1 MAIAYYGSTLSPNI
15 DRTPEGYL
23 ICRNVP
29 INRTGV
35 QVYSAGELG
44 LPGEPDRAVQVY
56 RLEEDVF
63 APAALA
69 SFEGKDITRGHPPEM
84 LTTENQAG
92 YSKGHLENVRRD
104 GENTVA
110 DLIIKDPAL
119 VSDVENGVLREVSC
133 GYNCTF
139 EPYRDGY
146 RQTGIIGNHVAVVPR
161 GRAGS
166 TVAIK
171 DATPEVEK
179 GRNNHMSEFWKS
191 VLTAFGM
198 AAKDASPEEL
208 DTMVQTTA
216 SVLDAEPSGAP
227 VGAQH
232 SGSGGERTSKGAV
245 QDLAGGRGKR
255 SGLCE
260 DDTPEAEPTEE
271 KAAETTAEDE
281 MVEKAPKGD
290 DLGSK
295 LDRIL
300 EMLEAKSRGG
310 RGEHPLHDETDLD
323 EMIAKLSGTEEGKA
337 VTIPAEETDCMTGP
351 ARDAAVEL
359 LKKVRPAVAA
369 IEDKHARAKVTDALL
384 SAIQGPDVI
393 NGIAKAALDSAQAN
407 ANQTKKTTYDQM
419 CAESEANYAALN
431 PHKRKEH

>member
-1 MAIAYYGSTLSPNI
+1 MLAYYGDRISPHMT
-15 DRTPEGYL
+15 DTPEGFL
-23 ICRNVP
+23 ICHDVP
-29 INRTGV
+29 IARTGP
-35 QVYSAGELG
+35 QDYLARELMLDG
-44 LPGEPDRAVQVY
+44 DPDRLVTVQ
-56 RLEEDVF
+56 RHPEDVF
-63 APAALA
+63 EEATLA
-69 SFEGKDITRGHPPEM
+69 SFEGKPICDGHPPENVGP
-84 LTTENQAG
+84 ENYAA
-92 YSKGHLENVRRD
+92 YTKGHVQNVRRD
-104 GENTVA
+104 GDYIVA
-110 DLIIKDPAL
+110 DLYINDANLANEVRNNVK
-119 VSDVENGVLREVSC
+119 REVSC
-133 GYNCTF
+133 GYLCNYV
-139 EPYRDGY
+139 PDGAGY
-146 RQTGIIGNHVAVVPR
+146 KQSRIRGNHVAVVPR

-216 SVLDAEPSGAP
+216 SVLDAEPAKAP
-227 VGAQH
+227 A
-232 SGSGGERTSKGAV
+232 
-245 QDLAGGRGKR
+245 
-255 SGLCE
+255 
-260 DDTPEAEPTEE
+260 AEPTEE
-271 KAAETTAEDE
+271 KAAETTAEYE

>member
-29 INRTGV
+29 IARTGPQDYLAREMMLDGDPERIVRV
-35 QVYSAGELG
+35 QRY
-44 LPGEPDRAVQVY
+44 P
-56 RLEEDVF
+56 EDVF
-63 APAALA
+63 EAATLA
-69 SFEGKDITRGHPPEM
+69 SFEGKPITDGHPPENVGP
-84 LTTENQAG
+84 ENYAA
-92 YSKGHLENVRRD
+92 YTKGHVQNVRRS
-104 GENTVA
+104 GEYIVA
-110 DLIIKDPAL
+110 DLYINDANLANEVRNNVK
-119 VSDVENGVLREVSC
+119 REVSC
-133 GYNCTF
+133 GYLCNCV
-139 EPYRDGY
+139 PDGAGY
-146 RQTGIIGNHVAVVPR
+146 RQSNIRGNHVAVVPR

-216 SVLDAEPSGAP
+216 SVLDAEPAK
-227 VGAQH
+227 A
-232 SGSGGERTSKGAV
+232 
-245 QDLAGGRGKR
+245 
-255 SGLCE
+255 
-260 DDTPEAEPTEE
+260 PEAEPTEAA
-271 KAAETTAEDE
+271 KDAETIE
-281 MVEKAPKGD
+281 APEGD
-290 DLGSK
+290 DIGSK

-323 EMIAKLSGTEEGKA
+323 EMIAKLSGAEEGQA
-337 VTIPAEETDCMTGP
+337 VTIPAEEADCMTGP

-369 IEDKHARAKVTDALL
+369 IEDKADRAKVTDALL
-384 SAIQGPDVI
+384 SAIQGRDVMED
-393 NGIAKAALDSAQAN
+393 IAKAALDSAQAN
-407 ANQTKKTTYDQM
+407 ANQAKKTTYDQM
-419 CAESEANYAALN
+419 CAESEANYAAMN
-431 PHKRKEH
+431 PHKKKEA

>member
-29 INRTGV
+29 INRTGA
-35 QVYSAGELG
+35 QVYGAGELG
-44 LPGEPDRAVQVY
+44 LPGEPDKAVQVY

-84 LTTENQAG
+84 LTAENQAG

-216 SVLDAEPSGAP
+216 SVLDAEPAK
-227 VGAQH
+227 A
-232 SGSGGERTSKGAV
+232 
-245 QDLAGGRGKR
+245 
-255 SGLCE
+255 
-260 DDTPEAEPTEE
+260 PEAEPTEAA
-271 KAAETTAEDE
+271 KDAETIE
-281 MVEKAPKGD
+281 APGGD
-290 DLGSK
+290 DIGSK

-323 EMIAKLSGTEEGKA
+323 EMIAKLSGAEEGQA
-337 VTIPAEETDCMTGP
+337 VTIPAEEADCMTGP

-369 IEDKHARAKVTDALL
+369 IEDKADRAKVTDALL
-384 SAIQGPDVI
+384 SAIQGRDVMED
-393 NGIAKAALDSAQAN
+393 IAKAALDSAQAN
-407 ANQTKKTTYDQM
+407 ANQAKKTTYDQM
-419 CAESEANYAALN
+419 CAESEANYAAMN
-431 PHKRKEH
+431 PHKKKEA

>member
-1 MAIAYYGSTLSPNI
+1 MLAYYGDRISPHMT
-15 DRTPEGYL
+15 DTPEGFL
-23 ICRNVP
+23 ICHDVP
-29 INRTGV
+29 IARTGP
-35 QVYSAGELG
+35 QDYLARELMLDG
-44 LPGEPDRAVQVY
+44 DPDRLVTVQ
-56 RLEEDVF
+56 RHPEDVF
-63 APAALA
+63 EEATLA
-69 SFEGKDITRGHPPEM
+69 SFEGKPICDGHPPENVGP
-84 LTTENQAG
+84 ENYAA
-92 YSKGHLENVRRD
+92 YTKGHVQNVRRD
-104 GENTVA
+104 GDYIVA
-110 DLIIKDPAL
+110 DLYINDANLANEVRNNVK
-119 VSDVENGVLREVSC
+119 REVSC
-133 GYNCTF
+133 GYLCNYV
-139 EPYRDGY
+139 PDGAGY
-146 RQTGIIGNHVAVVPR
+146 KQSRIRGNHVAVVPR

-216 SVLDAEPSGAP
+216 SVLDAEPAKAP
-227 VGAQH
+227 A
-232 SGSGGERTSKGAV
+232 
-245 QDLAGGRGKR
+245 
-255 SGLCE
+255 
-260 DDTPEAEPTEE
+260 AEPTEE